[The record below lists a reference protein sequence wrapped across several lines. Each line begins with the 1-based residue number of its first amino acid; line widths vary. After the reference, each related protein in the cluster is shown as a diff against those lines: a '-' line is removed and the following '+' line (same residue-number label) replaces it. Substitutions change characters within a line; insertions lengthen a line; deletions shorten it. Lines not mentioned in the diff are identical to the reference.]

1 MSIFPQILD
10 STQILAAQM
19 LKNDYKLSTA
29 ESCTGGMLSQ
39 SITALQGSSRWFEC
53 GFITYSNESK
63 IKLLDV
69 SADVIY
75 EEGAV
80 SEIVARQM
88 AIGALTNSTSHISAS
103 ITGIAG
109 PGGGSDEK
117 PVGTVFIATA
127 KNQENILVNRY
138 LFKGDRQLIREQ
150 TTHAAILQLI
160 QLLQ

>member
-1 MSIFPQILD
+1 MSMFSQILD

-19 LKNDYKLSTA
+19 LKNNYKLSTA

-39 SITALQGSSRWFEC
+39 SITALQGSSAWFEC

-63 IKLLDV
+63 ISLLGV
-69 SADVIY
+69 SAQVLY

-80 SEIVARQM
+80 SEKVAEQM
-88 AIGALTNSTSHISAS
+88 VMGALANSTSHIAAS

-109 PGGGSDEK
+109 PDGGSLTK
-117 PVGTVFIATA
+117 PVGTVIIATA
-127 KNQENILVNRY
+127 TNHQQAKVNEH
-138 LFKGDRQLIREQ
+138 FFQGDRQSIRAQ

-160 QLLQ
+160 QQLQ